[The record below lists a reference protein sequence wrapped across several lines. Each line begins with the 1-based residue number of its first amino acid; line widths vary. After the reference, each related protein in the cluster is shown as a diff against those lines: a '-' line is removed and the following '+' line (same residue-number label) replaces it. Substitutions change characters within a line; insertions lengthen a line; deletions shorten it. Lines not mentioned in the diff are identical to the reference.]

1 MDEKSCWS
9 IVAWSTCLCTA
20 ASKISRCLFPLFE
33 GSRAPIFAKRWV
45 TVWWNIYTGLAALHC
60 KTVQVGHTNMRYAI
74 LPFGKAA
81 TFSFLGVQLTA
92 TFHQVLEICHL
103 FIAIHDICES
113 VIFQNMKSRNHTVQ
127 VLPVTASGCW
137 HCCKE
142 PQLPLQVISVAVASL
157 KKRF

>member
-9 IVAWSTCLCTA
+9 IVAWSSCLCTA
-20 ASKISRCLFPLFE
+20 ASKISRCLFLLFE

-92 TFHQVLEICHL
+92 TFHQVLE
-103 FIAIHDICES
+103 AIHDICDISKHEK
-113 VIFQNMKSRNHTVQ
+113 QKSHGPSFACHCQWLLALLQGT
-127 VLPVTASGCW
+127 PVAIAGHQCGC
-137 HCCKE
+137 C
-142 PQLPLQVISVAVASL
+142 
-157 KKRF
+157 